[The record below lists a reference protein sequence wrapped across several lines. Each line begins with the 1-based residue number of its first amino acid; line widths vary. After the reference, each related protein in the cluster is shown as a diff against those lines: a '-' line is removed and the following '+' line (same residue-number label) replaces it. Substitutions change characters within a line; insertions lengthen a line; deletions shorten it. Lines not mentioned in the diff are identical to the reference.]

1 MRIANRISATEMLSI
16 LDNNWL
22 STKDIMAIASI
33 GMTKALKLK
42 HKIENDI
49 ENQGH
54 LLPRGLVPTKNVIE
68 ALGIDIKYLKKLSC
82 DKNNSPNPE
91 VGDTT

>member
-22 STKDIMAIASI
+22 STKDIMRIASV
-33 GMTKALKLK
+33 GMTTALKLK

-49 ENQGH
+49 ENQGY
-54 LLPRGLVPTKNVIE
+54 LLPKGLVPTKNVIE
-68 ALGIDIKYLKKLSC
+68 ALGIDIKYLKKLSS
-82 DKNNSPNPE
+82 DKSKSPDIE